1 MLSPSPPNPW
11 HPPVLSDIPVNPS
24 TLAHTPAA
32 VPLRGTRPAPPQSS
46 DAWRE
51 PTDLSFL
58 KKVLWFYLAVWL
70 VEGSLRKWVLP
81 GLSTPL
87 LIIRDPILLYIYYL
101 AFTKGVFPKGVFV
114 TSVIVLGA
122 VALLVSVA
130 ATDTP
135 LLIELYGLRA
145 SYLHMLLIFLIP
157 NVFDLDD
164 VRWLGKWTLLAAV
177 PMALLVFLQ
186 FLAGRG
192 SWLNAGAGG
201 TTNGM
206 IEAAYGH
213 IRPSGTF
220 SFTTGLTG
228 FTAMTAVFFLY
239 HLLEQ
244 RVYPRLIWLAAA
256 PALVVLV
263 ILSGSRTAAG
273 LVFIIMSALIFV
285 GIVHRRYRPVT
296 FKLAGL
302 VGLLMLLAGSF
313 AVFKQGME
321 VFAYRFG
328 NASNVRVGFIGR
340 FFDTLDVPFQIAER
354 APAFGC
360 GLGMGTNAAGGL
372 LLGHSA
378 FLLTEGELGRDI
390 MESGPLVGGL
400 YLSLRACIA
409 VYLCSR
415 ALRSLFRDV
424 NPLPLLLFSGC
435 FVDLC
440 EGQFSQPTELGYA
453 TIACG
458 LCLAA
463 NRPGAAVPLAAPAVP
478 AVPPL
483 PPSRRVEVVK
493 PIILPA
499 PPAPKPAAVR
509 GRSTYAERLHGRS
522 AAPEPP
528 ADPAGPTV

>member
-1 MLSPSPPNPW
+1 MNPP
-11 HPPVLSDIPVNPS
+11 
-24 TLAHTPAA
+24 TFAHAPAA
-32 VPLRGTRPAPPQSS
+32 VPLRGNRPAFSRPSS
-46 DAWRE
+46 PWQE

-58 KKVLWFYLAVWL
+58 KKVLWAYIAVWL
-70 VEGSLRKWVLP
+70 VEGALRKWIFP

-87 LIIRDPILLYIYYL
+87 LVIRDPILLFIYYL

-114 TSVIVLGA
+114 TSVLVLG
-122 VALLVSVA
+122 VIALLVSIA

-135 LLIELYGLRA
+135 LLIELYGFRA

-157 NVFDLDD
+157 NVFDFDD
-164 VRWLGKWTLLAAV
+164 VRRLGKWTLLAAV
-177 PMALLVFLQ
+177 PMAALVLLQ

-228 FTAMTAVFFLY
+228 FTAMTSVYFLY

-256 PALVVLV
+256 PALVLLI

-273 LVFIIMSALIFV
+273 LVFIIMSALVFV

-296 FKLAGL
+296 FKLAAL
-302 VGLLMLLAGSF
+302 VGLLVLLAGTF
-313 AVFKQGME
+313 AVFKQGVE

-328 NASNVRVGFIGR
+328 SAANVRVGFIGR
-340 FFDTLDVPFQIAER
+340 FFDTLNIPFQIADR

-372 LLGHSA
+372 LLGHAA

-400 YLSLRACIA
+400 YLALRACLA
-409 VYLCSR
+409 AYLCSR
-415 ALRSLFRDV
+415 ALRSLFRDI

-435 FVDLC
+435 FIDLC

-453 TIACG
+453 TIAGG

-463 NRPGAAVPLAAPAVP
+463 NRRGAAVPLAASALPA
-478 AVPPL
+478 APPP

-499 PPAPKPAAVR
+499 APAPKPAAVR

-522 AAPEPP
+522 SAPEPP